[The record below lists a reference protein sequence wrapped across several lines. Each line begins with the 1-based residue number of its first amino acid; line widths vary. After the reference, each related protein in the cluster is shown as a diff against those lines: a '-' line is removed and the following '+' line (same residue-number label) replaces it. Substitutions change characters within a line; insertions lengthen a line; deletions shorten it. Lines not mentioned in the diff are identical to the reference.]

1 MLHKMKL
8 KNNPFC
14 MIDNG
19 SKTIEIRLYDE
30 KRKKIKVN
38 DFIEFT
44 NISTLESIKT
54 IVLELYRYS
63 SFEEL
68 YRDFD
73 KTELGYKAYENA
85 SYSDMQK
92 YYSKEAEDKYGV
104 LGIRI
109 KKLIK

>member
-1 MLHKMKL
+1 
-8 KNNPFC
+8 

-19 SKTIEIRLYDE
+19 SKTIEIRLNDE
-30 KRKKIKVN
+30 KRQKIKVN
-38 DFIEFT
+38 DLIEFT
-44 NISTLESIKT
+44 NISTQESIKT
-54 IVLELYRYS
+54 IVLDLYRYS

-73 KTELGYKAYENA
+73 KTKLGYKSYENA

-92 YYSKEAEDKYGV
+92 YYSKEKENKYGV

-109 KKLIK
+109 KKLLK